1 MITQDQF
8 QKIIRLSFTILIHAR
23 QTYVPL
29 NTFLERIKIES
40 KRSIESGFIQF
51 LLTTN
56 YFVTRSS
63 HKNENDIL
71 LEFR

>member
-63 HKNENDIL
+63 LKNENDIL

>member
-51 LLTTN
+51 LLTTK

-63 HKNENDIL
+63 LKNENDIL